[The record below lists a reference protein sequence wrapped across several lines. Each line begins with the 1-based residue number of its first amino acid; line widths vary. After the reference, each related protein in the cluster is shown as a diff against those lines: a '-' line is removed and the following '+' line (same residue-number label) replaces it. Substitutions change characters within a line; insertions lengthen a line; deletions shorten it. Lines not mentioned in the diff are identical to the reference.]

1 MAILKIVARGP
12 QPGSLTHPKYKMVA
26 TQPKL
31 DLITKY
37 IAELLSAEN
46 VRWWCTH

>member
-1 MAILKIVARGP
+1 MRLMAILKQVARGP
-12 QPGSLTHPKYKMVA
+12 NRGSPTHPKYKMVA

-31 DLITKY
+31 HLVTKY

-46 VRWWCTH
+46 VR

>member
-1 MAILKIVARGP
+1 MD
-12 QPGSLTHPKYKMVA
+12 A

-37 IAELLSAEN
+37 IAELRSAKMWAEDAN
-46 VRWWCTH
+46 IKYASNDFKKI